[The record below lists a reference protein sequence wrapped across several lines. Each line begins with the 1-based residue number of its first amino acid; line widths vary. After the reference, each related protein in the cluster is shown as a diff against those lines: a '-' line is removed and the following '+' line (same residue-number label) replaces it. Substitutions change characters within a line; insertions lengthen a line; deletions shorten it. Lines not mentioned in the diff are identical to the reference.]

1 MTACGVEAFLL
12 HRGPVVVPLRACCA
26 AALLHASAATSRVDP
41 TPFVCA
47 TGMDD
52 VLISATPD
60 GLPPRPTESP
70 VA

>member
-1 MTACGVEAFLL
+1 MTTCGVEAFLL
-12 HRGPVVVPLRACCA
+12 HRGPAVVPLRACCA
-26 AALLHASAATSRVDP
+26 AALLHASNAAFRVDP

-52 VLISATPD
+52 VPIGATPD
-60 GLPPRPTESP
+60 VLPPRTTESR

>member
-1 MTACGVEAFLL
+1 MTTCGVKAFI
-12 HRGPVVVPLRACCA
+12 HHGPAVVPLRACCA
-26 AALLHASAATSRVDP
+26 AAPLHRFEATSRVDP

-52 VLISATPD
+52 VPMGATRD
-60 GLPPRPTESP
+60 ALPCRTTGRG

>member
-1 MTACGVEAFLL
+1 MTTCGVEAFLL
-12 HRGPVVVPLRACCA
+12 HRGPAVVPLRACCA
-26 AALLHASAATSRVDP
+26 AALLHASEATSRVDP

-52 VLISATPD
+52 VPIGATSD
-60 GLPPRPTESP
+60 VLPPRTTASR